1 MIWHISKVGLLANGY
16 WSGLVLETA
25 HTVPPTANSDDLKK
39 RKFEIR
45 LEKND
50 IQIYSCSD
58 MSSGFHNLIVTLIAN
73 AQEVFGRT
81 ATAAPT

>member
-1 MIWHISKVGLLANGY
+1 MANGY
-16 WSGLVLETA
+16 WIGHVLETA
-25 HTVPPTANSDDLKK
+25 HTVPPTANSDDLKR

-50 IQIYSCSD
+50 IQIHSSSD
-58 MSSGFHNLIVTLIAN
+58 VSSGFHNLIVPLITN
-73 AQEVFGRT
+73 AQGFFGRT